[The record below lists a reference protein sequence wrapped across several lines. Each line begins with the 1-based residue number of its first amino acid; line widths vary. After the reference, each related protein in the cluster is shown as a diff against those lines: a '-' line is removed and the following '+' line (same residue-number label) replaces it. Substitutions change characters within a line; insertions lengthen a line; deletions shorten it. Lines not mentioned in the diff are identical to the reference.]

1 MVNIFLIY
9 KSIDP
14 MPNNSKP
21 TDTSTQG
28 ESLVSIT
35 PSPAYRRIAS
45 EEAWATPELI
55 QHYVQ
60 IIETRSINDPG
71 FYSLWG
77 FFGTSQTPRAR
88 GLFERI
94 QDLGERRLSDMD
106 ATGIDMQ
113 LLLLTSPGVQIFDP
127 ATGTALATSTNDQL
141 AEIIRGNPT
150 RFAGLAAVA
159 PQAPQAAARELER
172 SVQRLGLKGVVIN
185 SHTQGEYLDDE
196 KFWDIFAAAEALD
209 VPVYIHPN
217 TPSPQMIEPFLSRCL
232 DAAIYGFA
240 AETGLHALRLIVSG
254 VFDRFPKLKVVLGHL
269 GEGLPFWL
277 HRIDFMHAGIVRAN
291 RSAGA
296 QALRKKP
303 SDYLRENFWYT
314 TSGMPWE
321 PAITF
326 VQQQMGHDRVLY
338 AMDYPYQFVAEE
350 VTAMDKLPLSDVHKK
365 LFFQTNAEAL
375 FKL

>member
-1 MVNIFLIY
+1 MTTASPRAY
-9 KSIDP
+9 K
-14 MPNNSKP
+14 
-21 TDTSTQG
+21 
-28 ESLVSIT
+28 
-35 PSPAYRRIAS
+35 RIAT

-55 QHYVQ
+55 QRYVE
-60 IIETRSINDPG
+60 ILETRSINDPG

-77 FFGTSQTPRAR
+77 FFGQSQTPRAKD
-88 GLFERI
+88 LFDRV
-94 QDLGERRLSDMD
+94 QNMGARRLSDMD

-113 LLLLTSPGVQIFDP
+113 LLLLTAPGVQVFDAP
-127 ATGTALATSTNDQL
+127 TATALAISTNDQL
-141 AEIIRGNPT
+141 AEMIRQHPT

-159 PQAPQAAARELER
+159 PQAPQAAAKELER
-172 SVQRLGLKGVVIN
+172 CVNHLGLKGAVIN

-209 VPVYIHPN
+209 VPIYIHPN

-240 AETGLHALRLIVSG
+240 AETGLHVLRLIVSG

-277 HRIDFMHAGIVRAN
+277 YRIDFMHAGIVRSN
-291 RSAGA
+291 RSEGVKP
-296 QALRKKP
+296 LKKKP
-303 SDYLRENFWYT
+303 SDYLRENFYYT

-321 PAITF
+321 PSISL
-326 VQQQMGHDRVLY
+326 VQKLMGHDRVMY
-338 AMDYPYQFVAEE
+338 AMDYPYQYLMEE
-350 VTAMDKLPLSDVHKK
+350 VTAMDNLPLSEEHKK
-365 LFFQTNAEAL
+365 MFFQTNAESL

>member
-1 MVNIFLIY
+1 MTTASPRTY
-9 KSIDP
+9 K
-14 MPNNSKP
+14 
-21 TDTSTQG
+21 
-28 ESLVSIT
+28 
-35 PSPAYRRIAS
+35 RIAT

-55 QHYVQ
+55 QRYVK
-60 IIETRSINDPG
+60 ILETRSINDPG

-77 FFGTSQTPRAR
+77 FFGQSPTPRAR
-88 GLFERI
+88 DLFDRV
-94 QDLGERRLSDMD
+94 QNMGARRLSDMD

-113 LLLLTSPGVQIFDP
+113 LLLLTAPGVQVFDA
-127 ATGTALATSTNDQL
+127 ATATALAISTNDQL
-141 AEIIRGNPT
+141 AEMIRQHPT

-159 PQAPQAAARELER
+159 PQAPQAAAKELER
-172 SVQRLGLKGVVIN
+172 CVNHLGLKGAVIN

-209 VPVYIHPN
+209 VPIYIHPN

-240 AETGLHALRLIVSG
+240 AETGLHVLRLIVSG

-277 HRIDFMHAGIVRAN
+277 YRIDFMHAGIVRSN
-291 RSAGA
+291 RSEGVK
-296 QALRKKP
+296 ALKKKP
-303 SDYLRENFWYT
+303 SDYLRENFYYT

-321 PAITF
+321 PSISL
-326 VQQQMGHDRVLY
+326 VQKLMGHDRVMY
-338 AMDYPYQFVAEE
+338 AMDYPYQFLMEE
-350 VTAMDKLPLSDVHKK
+350 VTAMDNLPLSDAHKK
-365 LFFQTNAEAL
+365 MFFQTNAESL

>member
-1 MVNIFLIY
+1 MSTSPPRAY
-9 KSIDP
+9 K
-14 MPNNSKP
+14 
-21 TDTSTQG
+21 
-28 ESLVSIT
+28 
-35 PSPAYRRIAS
+35 RIAT

-55 QHYVQ
+55 QHYVK
-60 IIETRSINDPG
+60 ILETRSINDPG

-77 FFGTSQTPRAR
+77 FFGKSQTPRAR
-88 GLFERI
+88 DLFERV

-113 LLLLTSPGVQIFDP
+113 LLLLTAPGVQVFDA
-127 ATGTALATSTNDQL
+127 ATATALAISTNDQL
-141 AEIIRGNPT
+141 AATIRQHPS
-150 RFAGLAAVA
+150 RYAGLAAVA
-159 PQAPQAAARELER
+159 PQAPQAAAKELER
-172 SVQRLGLKGVVIN
+172 CVNQLGLKGVVIN

-217 TPSPQMIEPFLSRCL
+217 TPSPQMIEPFLSRGL

-269 GEGLPFWL
+269 GEGLPYWL
-277 HRIDFMHAGIVRAN
+277 YRIDFMHAGIVRSN
-291 RSAGA
+291 RSEGVKP
-296 QALRKKP
+296 LKKKP
-303 SDYLRENFWYT
+303 SDYLRENFYYT

-321 PAITF
+321 PSISF
-326 VQQQMGHDRVLY
+326 VQKLMGYDRVLY
-338 AMDYPYQFVAEE
+338 AMDYPYQYVAEE
-350 VTAMDKLPLSDVHKK
+350 VTAMDNLPLSAEQKK
-365 LFFQTNAEAL
+365 MFFQTNAEAL